1 MSTEARPEG
10 PTWMP
15 AETEVWARAAPAK
28 LPRSRARSTVRS
40 VLIGLT
46 SAISVRKTRLRS
58 TAIWETA
65 RSEPWR
71 GSGYRR
77 GALPSIG
84 GRDSIARPFGGREET
99 DRGLFPER
107 RAARHP
113 GDRAGVRPPRGRSHR
128 R

>member
-77 GALPSIG
+77 GAVANIRG
-84 GRDSIARPFGGREET
+84 GDSIAPPLWGGEGKEH
-99 DRGLFPER
+99 G
-107 RAARHP
+107 
-113 GDRAGVRPPRGRSHR
+113 
-128 R
+128 